1 MLGFFMY
8 VLGAACCQQ
17 IHTSQIQRSVLS
29 VHKGCKIGHSLKSNL
44 DTRDKK
50 HQNAKLERSF
60 FNESQECCIGK
71 NATNA
76 NEEGE
81 S

>member
-1 MLGFFMY
+1 MLGFFMN

-17 IHTSQIQRSVLS
+17 IHRSQILSSVLS
-29 VHKGCKIGHSLKSNL
+29 VICVHKGCKIGHSLKSNL

-71 NATNA
+71 KCDQRK
-76 NEEGE
+76 
-81 S
+81 